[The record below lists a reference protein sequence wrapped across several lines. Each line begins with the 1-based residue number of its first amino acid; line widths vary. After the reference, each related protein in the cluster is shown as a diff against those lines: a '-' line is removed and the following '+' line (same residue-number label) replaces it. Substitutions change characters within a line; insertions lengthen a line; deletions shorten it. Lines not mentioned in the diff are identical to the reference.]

1 MPRYPAKAN
10 RGPEPNDAPAQLAV
24 LADYLE
30 DRWLTVAT
38 AGSFEPPNDS
48 GLLIDEP
55 FRGCKGLFRLSN
67 EFSMGS
73 MRHVI
78 KTI

>member
-1 MPRYPAKAN
+1 MA
-10 RGPEPNDAPAQLAV
+10 
-24 LADYLE
+24 
-30 DRWLTVAT
+30 LTVAT

-48 GLLIDEP
+48 SLLIDEP